1 MDSSSS
7 WSILTQAARNRRW
20 RAGNPIKSTGWWFG
34 TWRIYDFP
42 LGMSSSQLLLT
53 PSFFRGVNHQ
63 PVQCIYM
70 IICIPYKTLIYIS
83 CIPDFPASH
92 VWWPAKIPVK
102 SIKFTL
108 NHPTMLDWGGL
119 LCQRGGLD
127 LGSIAVLRHGDD
139 VYCGPLGG
147 VVLTGKGGAPILK
160 NWESSINGG
169 GKGETRITWGIS
181 SSTAK
186 LVYVGL

>member
-1 MDSSSS
+1 MANSH
-7 WSILTQAARNRRW
+7 
-20 RAGNPIKSTGWWFG
+20 
-34 TWRIYDFP
+34 DFP
-42 LGMSSSQLLLT
+42 LGMESSSQLGSHSIIFQRGQPPTSIYIYDYIWLYVYHIK
-53 PSFFRGVNHQ
+53 PSFIFHVYR
-63 PVQCIYM
+63 
-70 IICIPYKTLIYIS
+70 
-83 CIPDFPASH
+83 IPDFPASH
-92 VWWPAKIPVK
+92 VWWPTKIPVK

-119 LCQRGGLD
+119 LCQPGGLD